1 MRTVRVGGREIA
13 VQEWGDPAG
22 RPVFYL
28 HGTPS
33 SRLERCVGGGALGRL
48 GVRLITYDRP
58 GYGRSTARPDRTVGD
73 AAGDV
78 AAVADALGVGRF
90 AVYGAS
96 GGGPHALAC
105 AALLADRVDRAAS
118 VAGVAPFGGGGGLA
132 AADWM
137 AGMAPLN
144 VDEFGAA
151 LVGRPALEAVL
162 KPQVAG
168 IRSDPAGLVELLL
181 TELPAVDAAVLGRPD
196 VAAMF
201 TEASAEAV
209 ALSAD
214 GWIDDDL
221 AFTRPW
227 GFAPADIAV
236 PVLVWHGELDVLVP
250 VGHSALLAGEITG
263 ATLVRDSGAGHL
275 GAVDA
280 HPAVLAWLLGGPP
293 PGLPGGQGAQGGQA
307 GTVR

>member
-1 MRTVRVGGREIA
+1 MRKVGAPDGRELA

-22 RPVFYL
+22 RPVVYL
-28 HGTPS
+28 HGTPG
-33 SRLERCVGGGALGRL
+33 SRLERCVDSGALDRL

-58 GYGRSTARPDRTVGD
+58 GYGQSQPRPDRTVAD

-78 AAVADALGVGRF
+78 TAVADALGVGRF

-118 VAGVAPFGGGGGLA
+118 LAGVAPYGEGGLSTVA
-132 AADWM
+132 AWL
-137 AGMAPLN
+137 AGMTPLN
-144 VDEFGAA
+144 TDEFGAA
-151 LVGRPALEAVL
+151 LAGRAALEAFL
-162 KPQVAG
+162 KPQVG
-168 IRSDPAGLVELLL
+168 VIRTDPAGLVEMLL

-201 TEASAEAV
+201 TESSAESV
-209 ALSAD
+209 RVSAD
-214 GWIDDDL
+214 GWVDDDL
-221 AFTRPW
+221 AFTRSW
-227 GFAPADIAV
+227 GFAPADITV
-236 PVLVWHGELDVLVP
+236 PVLVWHGELDVLAP

-263 ATLVRDSGAGHL
+263 ATFVRDPGTGHL

-280 HPAVLAWLLGGPP
+280 HPAALSWLLGGPP
-293 PGLPGGQGAQGGQA
+293 PGQT